1 MFALRG
7 AGSLRDSFMRAQKL
21 AAVACACA
29 LATGVAATPLSA
41 APLEGVVAAAAAAHS
56 PLTSDANLST
66 LDATTEAHGDA
77 TCDESEAANK
87 TDDAASKKKGDPLVR
102 ALTAP
107 FRALARLFGGGKKDS
122 RSPNTAKAKDA
133 HKSDAATV
141 RRAGDPKRDGQ
152 KSDRGQSVNV
162 AASNTTSD
170 AATPPALPLPRSTA
184 SSSSAP
190 AVATPGAAVAPQPK
204 ENEPFTPLIVGV
216 AGDPLS
222 QGRALLE
229 RGYVTEA
236 IRELSIAAVTGSNLV
251 EANNLLGLAHD
262 LRGLHKQAQEFYER
276 ALTVAPADAR
286 VINNLGYSLYLDDRY
301 KDALAK
307 LKLAARL
314 DPSRPE
320 IFNNLGFV
328 YGRLNKYDDALRNFA
343 RAGGDFYA
351 RVQTATLL
359 EAAGRDL
366 EAIKHYEAARRID
379 PASTEILRRL
389 VNLYN
394 RTGQRDK
401 AEAAERALDRPKTKT
416 GSSSG

>member
-1 MFALRG
+1 
-7 AGSLRDSFMRAQKL
+7 MRAQKF
-21 AAVACACA
+21 AAIICTCV
-29 LATGVAATPLSA
+29 LATTVAATPLSA
-41 APLEGVVAAAAAAHS
+41 APLEGVVAAAAAHS
-56 PLTSDANLST
+56 PLTSDATLST
-66 LDATTEAHGDA
+66 LNATTEARPDA
-77 TCDESEAANK
+77 TCDETEVANNSGN
-87 TDDAASKKKGDPLVR
+87 AASKKKGDPLVR

-122 RSPNTAKAKDA
+122 RSPDTAKANAA

-141 RRAGDPKRDGQ
+141 RRAGDQKRDGQ
-152 KSDRGQSVNV
+152 KSDHQQSVNV
-162 AASNTTSD
+162 AASNTSSN
-170 AATPPALPLPRSTA
+170 AATPHAIPLPRSTA

-276 ALTVAPADAR
+276 ALTVAPNDAR

-328 YGRLNKYDDALRNFA
+328 YGRLNKYDDALSNFA

-366 EAIKHYEAARRID
+366 DAIKHYEAARKID
-379 PASTEILRRL
+379 PASTDILRRL

-401 AEAAERALDRPKTKT
+401 AEAAERALDRPKTKA